1 MHTVSSLVP
10 NALDAFQICTWNKVK
25 FIYFYA
31 RPAPPSDRSS
41 QHPPIA
47 WGMRSWGVCVRAVCA
62 IVGEH
67 VEIRGWPCL
76 SKLLSTI
83 FSETWS
89 LITEAGTCQFGW
101 IGWAMRSMDP
111 PASTFLELGLQAG
124 KALPIFDMGD
134 EDPNSGPHVYTENI
148 LPTEPP
154 SQPPRLMLDPP
165 CL

>member
-1 MHTVSSLVP
+1 
-10 NALDAFQICTWNKVK
+10 
-25 FIYFYA
+25 
-31 RPAPPSDRSS
+31 
-41 QHPPIA
+41 
-47 WGMRSWGVCVRAVCA
+47 MRSWGVCVRAVCA

-67 VEIRGWPCL
+67 VETRGWPCL

-124 KALPIFDMGD
+124 KALPILDMGD
-134 EDPNSGPHVYTENI
+134 ENPNSGPHVYTENI

-165 CL
+165 VSITIPMQSVSKPLDSTHFLSLASGLPPFPPPHLSS